1 MKIKSIKKMK
11 NIGLLNET
19 AYTNCDLF
27 LYHNKNDNQDKCY
40 SKSLIKGNNGTGKT
54 TFSNILYSIEKNDCD
69 ILERLK
75 KIDSTD
81 NINIEIE
88 LENGNIIRYDTI
100 KKQWIN
106 TEDIIVRVFNEDYI
120 KDNINFEEFDKT
132 NKINGKYE
140 TQELKLSIEKNN
152 FENSKNA
159 LEENKKQQKAIKQEL
174 EKEKNDFNTRISTE
188 YDAYCKIDINFDKL
202 DNVSKLEENEKDFD
216 NKLQIFKNYK
226 SAENFK
232 MFFTPNI
239 TEIDEKIKTRTRV
252 I

>member
-19 AYTNCDLF
+19 TYTNCDLF
-27 LYHNKNDNQDKCY
+27 LYHNKSDNQDKCY

-54 TFSNILYSIEKNDCD
+54 TFSNILYSIEKNDSD
-69 ILERLK
+69 ILDRLK
-75 KIDSTD
+75 RIDSTD

-88 LENGNIIRYDTI
+88 LENGNIIRYDNI

-106 TEDIIVRVFNEDYI
+106 TEDVIVRVFNEDYI

-140 TQELKLSIEKNN
+140 TQEVKISIEKNN

-159 LEENKKQQKAIKQEL
+159 
-174 EKEKNDFNTRISTE
+174 
-188 YDAYCKIDINFDKL
+188 
-202 DNVSKLEENEKDFD
+202 
-216 NKLQIFKNYK
+216 
-226 SAENFK
+226 
-232 MFFTPNI
+232 
-239 TEIDEKIKTRTRV
+239 
-252 I
+252 